1 MTSSDR
7 DRWNERY
14 RQADL
19 SNEPL
24 VPAGFTGVAELL
36 PTEGR
41 ALDVACGAGS
51 GSVWLAKRGLTVVGV
66 DGSDVAVSQAKAL
79 AAVHQ
84 VGSLC
89 SFVTADLD
97 EGLPS
102 GPPVALITCHL
113 FSAPALDQQLIERLE
128 LGGVL
133 AIAVLSEV
141 GGEPGPYRA
150 RNGELLDRFGT
161 LDVRFH
167 VEENGT
173 ATLVGVAAGPQA
185 NGRLD

>member
-1 MTSSDR
+1 
-7 DRWNERY
+7 
-14 RQADL
+14 
-19 SNEPL
+19 L
-24 VPAGFTGVAELL
+24 VPAGFAGVADLL

-51 GSVWLAKRGLTVVGV
+51 GSVWLAQRGVTVVGV
-66 DGSDVAVSQAKAL
+66 DGSDVAISQAKAL
-79 AAVHQ
+79 AAAHQ
-84 VGSLC
+84 VGSRC

-97 EGLPS
+97 EGLPP

-113 FSAPALDQQLIERLE
+113 FSAPSLDQQMIARLQP
-128 LGGVL
+128 GGVL
-133 AIAVLSEV
+133 AITVLSEV

-150 RNGELLDRFGT
+150 RPGELLDRFGT
-161 LDVRFH
+161 LDVRLH
-167 VEENGT
+167 VEANGT